1 MRFVQDA
8 IHGFRLPFQG
18 LAFLLQHR
26 SLWKWAALPA
36 AINIALFSIAFVI
49 FITYASTIFGF
60 VTGFFDLQFQASST
74 QQYAWLWLEPLRWM
88 TWLLGGL
95 TLLATGAVL
104 VLLFLFLGT
113 IIASPFLDFLAQQ
126 AEYLMGVPRTTTL
139 KMGDV
144 WRSFWTAIGAELK
157 RIGFVVAVYLALFL
171 LGIVPVLA
179 PLTLLAGTLFT
190 ILFLPLQ
197 YAGYTMDHQ
206 LMTFRQRRALVAR
219 HPWLMLGFGA
229 ASFLTL
235 FVPLLNFVCLP
246 FLVVGG
252 TMMMME
258 LNRDQPP
265 AIGGMK

>member
-36 AINIALFSIAFVI
+36 AVNVLLFSIAFAI
-49 FITYASTIFGF
+49 F
-60 VTGFFDLQFQASST
+60 VTYVPAIFSGVTGALQVESSST
-74 QQYAWLWLEPLRWM
+74 QYAWLWVEPLRIL

-95 TLLATGAVL
+95 LIAISGAALALA
-104 VLLFLFLGT
+104 FLFLGT
-113 IIASPFLDFLAQQ
+113 IIASPFLDLLAQQ
-126 AEYLMGVPRTTTL
+126 VEYLQGVPQTTTL
-139 KMGDV
+139 RLRDV
-144 WRSFWTAIGAELK
+144 WHSFWTAIGAELK
-157 RIGFVVAVYLALFL
+157 RLSFVVAVYLILFV
-171 LGIVPVLA
+171 LGIIPVIA

-190 ILFLPLQ
+190 MLFLPLQ
-197 YAGYTMDHQ
+197 YAGYTMDHR
-206 LMTFRQRRALVAR
+206 LMTFRQRRELVAQR
-219 HPWLMLGFGA
+219 PWLMLGFGA

-235 FVPLLNFVCLP
+235 MVPLLNFICLP

-252 TMMMME
+252 TLMMME
-258 LNRDQPP
+258 FDWDQPP

>member
-36 AINIALFSIAFVI
+36 AINILLFSIAFTI
-49 FITYASTIFGF
+49 FITYAPTLFSW
-60 VTGFFDLQFQASST
+60 VTGAFDLQLEASSA
-74 QQYAWLWLEPLRWM
+74 QYAWLWAKPLRWL

-95 TLLATGAVL
+95 LILASGAVL

-113 IIASPFLDFLAQQ
+113 IIASPFLDVLAQQ
-126 AEYLMGVPRTTTL
+126 AEYLMGRPRETTL
-139 KMGDV
+139 RMRDV
-144 WRSFWTAIGAELK
+144 WHSFSTAIGAELK
-157 RIGFVVAVYLALFL
+157 RIGFMVGVYILLFA
-171 LGIVPVLA
+171 LGIIPMLA

-197 YAGYTMDHQ
+197 YASYTMDHQ
-206 LMTFRQRRALVAR
+206 LMTWRQRRALVVQR
-219 HPWLMLGFGA
+219 PWLMLGFGA
-229 ASFLTL
+229 AAFLTL
-235 FVPLLNFVCLP
+235 FVPFLNFVCLP

-252 TMMMME
+252 TLMMMK
-258 LNRDQPP
+258 LDRDQPP

>member
-36 AINIALFSIAFVI
+36 TVNILLFSIAFAL
-49 FITYASTIFGF
+49 FMTYAPTIFSL
-60 VTGFFDLQFQASST
+60 VTDAFQLQTSST
-74 QQYAWLWLEPLRWM
+74 QYAWLWVEPLRWL
-88 TWLLGGL
+88 TWFLGVLLI
-95 TLLATGAVL
+95 LASGAVL

-113 IIASPFLDFLAQQ
+113 IIASPFLDVLAQQ
-126 AEYLMGVPRTTTL
+126 AEYLLGTPQTTTL
-139 KMGDV
+139 RLGDV

-157 RIGFVVAVYLALFL
+157 RIGFVVGVYIALFV
-171 LGIVPVLA
+171 LGLIPMLA

-190 ILFLPLQ
+190 MLFLPLQ

-206 LMTFRQRRALVAR
+206 LMTFRQRRALVIR
-219 HPWLMLGFGA
+219 RPWLMLGFGA

-235 FVPLLNFVCLP
+235 FVPLLNFICLP

-252 TMMMME
+252 TLMMME
-258 LNRDQPP
+258 LNPNQPP

>member
-1 MRFVQDA
+1 MRFVQDT

-36 AINIALFSIAFVI
+36 AVNIVLFSVAFAI
-49 FITYASTIFGF
+49 FITYASTLFSL
-60 VTGFFDLQFQASST
+60 VTGFFHFQLQASSA
-74 QQYAWLWLEPLRWM
+74 QYAWLWVEPLRWL

-95 TLLATGAVL
+95 LILVSGAALA
-104 VLLFLFLGT
+104 LLFLFLAT
-113 IIASPFLDFLAQQ
+113 IIASPFLDVLAQQ
-126 AEYLMGVPRTTTL
+126 AEYLLGRPRETTL
-139 KMGDV
+139 SMRDV

-157 RIGFVVAVYLALFL
+157 RIGFVVAVYLTLFL
-171 LGIVPVLA
+171 LGIIPMLA
-179 PLTLLAGTLFT
+179 PFTLLAGSLFT

-197 YAGYTMDHQ
+197 YAGYTMDHR
-206 LMTFRQRRALVAR
+206 LMTFRQRRGLVVQR
-219 HPWLMLGFGA
+219 PWLMLGFGTA
-229 ASFLTL
+229 AFLTL

-252 TMMMME
+252 TLMMME
-258 LNRDQPP
+258 MDRNQPP